1 MWRMPAVRVAEDHNA
16 VSKQPNMKMML
27 TVKAYLEVMMLH
39 QIGRKSSW
47 CQQKTRGIKGCCWHQ
62 RRILPRWCSIFSG
75 LPSHHHEKAS
85 KWYSIGMPGTDNLI
99 HALPTL
105 HEFYECRNVGDDW
118 PRLFRK
124 FALSGSYAI
133 RLFNSFLS
141 YQACDIK
148 SRHSRSVKSEWNP
161 DFWRKSPQFL
171 GSDFISSL
179 SFFCKPPAEPVSTLH
194 T

>member
-1 MWRMPAVRVAEDHNA
+1 MIP
-16 VSKQPNMKMML
+16 
-27 TVKAYLEVMMLH
+27 TVKAYLEVLMLH

-47 CQQKTRGIKGCCWHQ
+47 CQQKSRGIKECCWHQ
-62 RRILPRWCSIFSG
+62 GRILPRWCSIFSR

-85 KWYSIGMPGTDNLI
+85 KWYSIGMPGTENLI
-99 HALPTL
+99 HALPKL

-118 PRLFRK
+118 PRLFHK

-133 RLFNSFLS
+133 RLFHSFLFWRV
-141 YQACDIK
+141 YGIK

-161 DFWRKSPQFL
+161 GFWRKTVYFR
-171 GSDFISSL
+171 GCDFISSL
-179 SFFCKPPAEPVSTLH
+179 ISFCKPPAEPVLTPH